1 MRIVLRTTLKT
12 ENKVNPMEKRKYKKT
27 HPFSIIKKLKVS
39 VVLVLISIIQQ
50 FLYRPRD
57 IVEYVTTLGL
67 NAVYAIAVISYAVY
81 SYSSYR
87 YRLIEDGIQIKEGL
101 FIKKRLTV
109 PYSKIQ
115 TIVFDFE
122 AFAAIFGAV
131 NVCFD
136 TPAGLSRKYDIS
148 CEEILKL
155 KKISHKKNTL
165 N

>member
-1 MRIVLRTTLKT
+1 M
-12 ENKVNPMEKRKYKKT
+12 
-27 HPFSIIKKLKVS
+27 
-39 VVLVLISIIQQ
+39 
-50 FLYRPRD
+50 
-57 IVEYVTTLGL
+57 EYVTTLGL

-148 CEEILKL
+148 AYF
-155 KKISHKKNTL
+155 SKKNANAILIKIHELNPEVSCVKANFVNTL
-165 N
+165 LMCAFWANPATGFLFISP